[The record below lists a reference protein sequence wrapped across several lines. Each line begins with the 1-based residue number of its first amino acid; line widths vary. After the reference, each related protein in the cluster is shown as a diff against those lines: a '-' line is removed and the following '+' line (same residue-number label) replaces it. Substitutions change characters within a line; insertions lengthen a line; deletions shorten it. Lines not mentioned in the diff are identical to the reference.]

1 MSLSVNTTPR
11 TVIVVVPTFN
21 ERENVELLLPHL
33 LRLDLEGWRLSVC
46 VVDDNSPDGTG
57 SWSKRFLEAHS
68 GSSVLIR
75 TNERG
80 LGSAYIA
87 GMKHALM
94 SHAHAI
100 ITMDADY
107 SHHPRYIAHLLACL
121 EIADVS
127 IGSRYVPGGSV
138 HYPLGRRA
146 LSRAANFAAHTM
158 VGLKASDA
166 TAGFRAY
173 KREVLQSIDF
183 NSIRSNGYSFLM
195 EMLFL
200 VQSGGWTVTETPI
213 EFADRRYGVS
223 KIAPREVGRAA
234 RTCLRILGHRLSL
247 GRAPRTGPSAPD
259 SHAPPR

>member
-1 MSLSVNTTPR
+1 MSLSVSATPR
-11 TVIVVVPTFN
+11 DIMVVIPTFN
-21 ERENVELLLPHL
+21 ERQNVELLLPHL
-33 LRLDLEGWRLSVC
+33 LQLDIEGWLLTVC

-57 SWSKRFLEAHS
+57 DWSKQYLEAHS
-68 GSSVLIR
+68 GSSVLVR

-87 GMKHALM
+87 GMKHALK
-94 SHAHAI
+94 SNAHAI
-100 ITMDADY
+100 ITMDADF
-107 SHHPRYIAHLLACL
+107 SHHPRYISQLLSCL
-121 EIADVS
+121 DVADVS

-138 HYPLGRRA
+138 QYPLGRRA

-183 NSIRSNGYSFLM
+183 KSIRSNGYSFLM

-200 VQSGGWTVTETPI
+200 VQSGGWTVIETPI
-213 EFADRRYGVS
+213 EFADRQYGAS
-223 KIAPREVGRAA
+223 KIAPREVGLAA
-234 RTCLRILGHRLSL
+234 KTCLRILRHRLSL
-247 GRAPRTGPSAPD
+247 ARAVRTGSSAPD
-259 SHAPPR
+259 SHAPPQ